1 MFIFL
6 NIHEVKLNP
15 CKYCA
20 MRIFNNSFCCKILC
34 DTIEKYGYENYIQG
48 EKLNII
54 IYNK

>member
-6 NIHEVKLNP
+6 NIHKVKLNP

-20 MRIFNNSFCCKILC
+20 MRIFNNSLCCKILF
-34 DTIEKYGYENYIQG
+34 DTIEKCGYENYIQG

-54 IYNK
+54 IYNI